1 MNKNSKEKRAEKVWG
16 AMHKWPHPLRGEGR
30 SAKKWR
36 YSISLFIAKWVTSG
50 REGISKNRW
59 RHLWTAPEAMSS
71 TDSCMAY
78 IKDSLVNYWEGSSIA
93 MEGILCRGTQHQR
106 ITTRASRSPPPPH
119 FFSICCQN
127 GYYHTTL
134 LLHSAY
140 VHVMCFQNPPDIYGR
155 RGSGGIVVGNNSHSH
170 SRALIIECM

>member
-1 MNKNSKEKRAEKVWG
+1 
-16 AMHKWPHPLRGEGR
+16 MHKWPHPLRGEGR

-36 YSISLFIAKWVTSG
+36 YSISLFIAKWLTRG

-155 RGSGGIVVGNNSHSH
+155 RGSGGIVVGNSSRSH